1 MNRPVL
7 WLVVP
12 CYNEREVL
20 PVSSKLF
27 LEQLL
32 VLRDAGEISDA
43 SRILFVD
50 DGSTDATWQIICDLH
65 DDDPHFE
72 GLKLSRNRGHQ
83 NALLAGLIEAE
94 PSCDATISLDA
105 DGQDDV
111 TKIADMLAAY
121 KQGYDVVYGVRS
133 SRATDTVF
141 KRFTAEAFYR
151 IVNALGGHVVFNH
164 ADYRLMSDRAVRG
177 LMQFGEVNLFLRG
190 LVPLVGFKS
199 TQVAYEREERMA
211 GKSHYPLGKMLHLA
225 FDGIS
230 SLSIRPMHIITALG
244 ITFSIAGFIGVIWAV
259 LTALFGDYVSG
270 WPSTICVIC
279 FFGGLQLLA
288 LGLIGEYAGKIYLE
302 VKHRPR
308 YIVDTR
314 TWKDPD
320 ARD

>member
-12 CYNEREVL
+12 CYNEQEVL
-20 PVSSKLF
+20 PMSSKLF
-27 LEQLL
+27 LGQLL
-32 VLRDAGEISDA
+32 ALRDAGDISDA
-43 SRILFVD
+43 SRVLFVD
-50 DGSTDATWQIICDLH
+50 DGSTDATWQIIRDLH
-65 DDDPHFE
+65 ARDPHFE

-133 SRATDTVF
+133 SRATDTAF

-151 IVNALGGHVVFNH
+151 TVNALGGHVVFNH

-199 TQVAYEREERMA
+199 TQVTYEREERMA
-211 GKSHYPLGKMLHLA
+211 GKSHYPLAKMLHLA

-244 ITFSIAGFIGVIWAV
+244 ITFSIVGFVGVIWAV

-288 LGLIGEYAGKIYLE
+288 LGLIGEYVGKIYLE

-320 ARD
+320 ARA

>member
-7 WLVVP
+7 WLVIP
-12 CYNEREVL
+12 CYNEQEVL
-20 PVSSKLF
+20 PLSSQLF
-27 LEQLL
+27 LEQVLA
-32 VLRDAGEISDA
+32 LRDAGEISDA

-50 DGSTDATWQIICDLH
+50 DGSTDATWQIISDLH
-65 DDDPHFE
+65 THDPHFE

-133 SRATDTVF
+133 SRATDTAF

-151 IVNALGGHVVFNH
+151 TVNALGGHVVFNH

-199 TQVAYEREERMA
+199 TQVTYEREERMA
-211 GKSHYPLGKMLHLA
+211 GKSHYPLAKMLHLA

-244 ITFSIAGFIGVIWAV
+244 ITFSIVGFIGVIWAV

-279 FFGGLQLLA
+279 FFSGLQLLA
-288 LGLIGEYAGKIYLE
+288 LGLIGEYIGKIYLE

-308 YIVDTR
+308 YIVDTK

>member
-12 CYNEREVL
+12 CYNEQEVL
-20 PVSSKLF
+20 PMSSKLF
-27 LEQLL
+27 LDQLL
-32 VLRDAGEISDA
+32 ALRDAGEVSDA

-50 DGSTDATWQIICDLH
+50 DGSTDATWQIIHDLH
-65 DDDPHFE
+65 DGDPHFE

-133 SRATDTVF
+133 SRATDTAF

-151 IVNALGGHVVFNH
+151 TVNALGGHVVFNH

-199 TQVAYEREERMA
+199 TQVTYEREERMA

-244 ITFSIAGFIGVIWAV
+244 ITFSIVGFIGVIWAV

-288 LGLIGEYAGKIYLE
+288 LGLIGEYVGKIYLE